1 MDEIWFIGLGF
12 FIMGIVFAVIGN
24 HARQL
29 QADLDNRQIAEA
41 MAVVTKS
48 DLERHDMGVGTDT
61 HRSRLYTP
69 TVKFIDVRG
78 NEHEVKASYSCYPE
92 KFHVGDRIKI
102 RYDLTDPKS
111 IELEGEGH
119 LYQIA
124 FWLFTGI
131 GFLFAIIGGSL
142 LIYACFI

>member
-1 MDEIWFIGLGF
+1 MDEVWFIGLGF
-12 FIMGIVFAVIGN
+12 FIMGIVFVVIGN

-29 QADLDNRQIAEA
+29 QADLDNRQMAEA

-119 LYQIA
+119 LYQTA
-124 FWLFTGI
+124 FWLFAGI
-131 GFLFAIIGGSL
+131 GFLFAVIGGSL
-142 LIYACFI
+142 LVYACFI